1 MVRRDVGVV
10 RVDGAR
16 RKSATLEGAGVRGA
30 RRRRARRKS
39 ASWWER
45 LGVVRV
51 DGVRV
56 EKAPRSK
63 ERACVVR
70 VDGVRVEKA
79 PAGRSGWRAW
89 CASTACVAMWRPAE
103 HSGPAEG
110 S

>member
-1 MVRRDVGVV
+1 MV
-10 RVDGAR
+10 RVDG
-16 RKSATLEGAGVRGA
+16 VRVEKA
-30 RRRRARRKS
+30 PRSKERA
-39 ASWWER
+39 
-45 LGVVRV
+45 GVVRV

-79 PAGRSGWRAW
+79 PGSEERAW
-89 CASTACVAMWRPAE
+89 CASMVRVAMWRPAE

>member
-1 MVRRDVGVV
+1 M
-10 RVDGAR
+10 
-16 RKSATLEGAGVRGA
+16 
-30 RRRRARRKS
+30 
-39 ASWWER
+39 
-45 LGVVRV
+45 RV

-63 ERACVVR
+63 ERAGVVR

-79 PAGRSGWRAW
+79 PAGRSGWAW
-89 CASTACVAMWRPAE
+89 CASMVRVAMWRPAE